1 MLGSVPAFAFLAE
14 QVLVVP
20 QDPLIL
26 AIPEAPSLRGVGAS
40 CPLALTEVADA
51 LLRLLLVRELGD
63 AVRVAAVEDAVAWV
77 LSDRVSMRD
86 HVGAGVVLGPEAA
99 CLLGAI

>member
-1 MLGSVPAFAFLAE
+1 MLGSVAAFAFLA
-14 QVLVVP
+14 QQMLVVS

-26 AIPEAPSLRGVGAS
+26 AIPVASSLRRVGAS
-40 CPLALTEVADA
+40 CSLALAEVADA

-63 AVRVAAVEDAVAWV
+63 AVRVATVKDAVAWM
-77 LSDRVSMRD
+77 LSDGVSMRD